1 MSHPVRFRLP
11 LMDPLEGS
19 RRAISSAY
27 YALFHALAAS
37 NADALIGA
45 PQDRITAAA
54 WSRVYRGLDHGTA
67 RRELQ
72 RHRQEFSAGS
82 QIFADTF
89 HNLQYR
95 RHSADYDHN
104 AVFTGQQATVW
115 LAEAEVAIVDY
126 MQDTGAYCP
135 FGSMVREPYDGIIGD
150 APIGAI
156 PLGRVAPANRW
167 VGKPGAAPVLAA

>member
-1 MSHPVRFRLP
+1 MTPPANLP
-11 LMDPLEGS
+11 PNAISWQNLINAGRNLLNPQRIGDLPTDEHI

-27 YALFHALAAS
+27 YALFHSLATS

-72 RHRQEFSAGS
+72 RHRQEVSAGS
-82 QIFADTF
+82 QIFADIF
-89 HNLQYR
+89 QDLQNR

-104 AVFTGQQATVW
+104 AVFTGNEATIW
-115 LAEAEVAIVDY
+115 LAEAEVAIIDY
-126 MQDTGAYCP
+126 MQIDLNERAYIAALTLI
-135 FGSMVREPYDGIIGD
+135 R
-150 APIGAI
+150 
-156 PLGRVAPANRW
+156 GR
-167 VGKPGAAPVLAA
+167 

>member
-1 MSHPVRFRLP
+1 MTAPANLP
-11 LMDPLEGS
+11 PTAISWQNLINAGRDLLNPQRTGQPPTDEHI

-72 RHRQEFSAGS
+72 RYRQEFSTGS

-89 HNLQYR
+89 QDLQNR

-104 AVFTGQQATVW
+104 AVFTAQEGSVS
-115 LAEAEVAIVDY
+115 LAESQAAINDY
-126 MQDTGAYCP
+126 MRADRSERAY
-135 FGSMVREPYDGIIGD
+135 I
-150 APIGAI
+150 
-156 PLGRVAPANRW
+156 
-167 VGKPGAAPVLAA
+167 AAVTLIRPR